1 MKKSL
6 KILLA
11 MCSFLVVLG
20 FSSNAEAAYQTQI
33 KGPFYK
39 VFIGSE
45 LDTWAAKYS
54 SPSLTLSAAGRK
66 AAIAKYGKIIPD
78 IHYKIKWYQK
88 IQYSPYGLSY
98 NGTIVDYSCVW

>member
-1 MKKSL
+1 ML
-6 KILLA
+6 
-11 MCSFLVVLG
+11 CVVLG
-20 FSSNAEAAYQTQI
+20 FFSSNAEAAYQTQI

-45 LDTWAAKYS
+45 LDTWAAKHS

-98 NGTIVDYSCVW
+98 RGTIVDYSCVW